1 MLHMFV
7 RVMQEEAPEVP
18 LYATAYLNL
27 NEIDDKTSQ
36 FTASASAADP
46 NQAKAL
52 RTCFTQ
58 PGVMPD
64 FLDKVRQKKVTLLI
78 RRPIS

>member
-1 MLHMFV
+1 MVHT
-7 RVMQEEAPEVP
+7 QDEAPEVP

-27 NEIDDKTSQ
+27 NDVEEKPD
-36 FTASASAADP
+36 APVPASAATDDS
-46 NQAKAL
+46 QARTL

-64 FLDKVRQKKVTLLI
+64 FMDRVRQRKVT
-78 RRPIS
+78 R

>member
-1 MLHMFV
+1 M
-7 RVMQEEAPEVP
+7 P

-27 NEIDDKTSQ
+27 TEVDDSNPP
-36 FTASASAADP
+36 TAAAAAAAAAASDP
-46 NQAKAL
+46 TQARAL

-64 FLDKVRQKKVTLLI
+64 FLEKVREKQVI
-78 RRPIS
+78 RVRKTVMSIIYF

>member
-1 MLHMFV
+1 MVVVLKLV
-7 RVMQEEAPEVP
+7 VDIVQDEAPDVP

-27 NEIDDKTSQ
+27 NDVDETGRPVSDT
-36 FTASASAADP
+36 AADVS
-46 NQAKAL
+46 QTKTL

-64 FLDKVRQKKVTLLI
+64 FLDKVRQRKVA
-78 RRPIS
+78 R